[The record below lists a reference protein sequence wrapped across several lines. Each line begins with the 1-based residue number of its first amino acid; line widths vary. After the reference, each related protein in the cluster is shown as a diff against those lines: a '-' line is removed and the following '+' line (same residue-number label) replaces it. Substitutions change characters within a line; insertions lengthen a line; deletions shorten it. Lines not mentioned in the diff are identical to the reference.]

1 MTSGRISRPPD
12 SHPEAPHGAPANV
25 APRAGRRWPRRLEG
39 GHGMEDDQGL
49 EPGKPQGGEGA
60 GEPDYKELYE
70 RAKANSRK
78 WELERCASGCL
89 CSR

>member
-1 MTSGRISRPPD
+1 MA
-12 SHPEAPHGAPANV
+12 E
-25 APRAGRRWPRRLEG
+25 E
-39 GHGMEDDQGL
+39 QGL
-49 EPGKPQGGEGA
+49 APNGSQGAE
-60 GEPDYKELYE
+60 EELDYKELYE